1 MPNKMTPNAVMTMLT
16 TPMRDSPAF
25 DIMNDDLSREDNVIA
40 AKQKQLTTQVNLAN
54 QILQAIPWQLAGV
67 NILYSAITGYN
78 QKNG

>member
-1 MPNKMTPNAVMTMLT
+1 MTMPT

-67 NILYSAITGYN
+67 NMLYSAITGYN